1 MLCYS
6 NSRYLVIL
14 GALGAFMNKQLSIKD
29 SVLFAVNGLISHP
42 WYFVKMFLYWFCYAS
57 LLAAGILILLIALGF
72 MLNPLSIATIDQ
84 VKNVSVNGM
93 QFTIWMFIFFASCI
107 YFWISAYFAPVKL
120 LLPFDPKSPKPFTFG
135 SFFTALDFKTVYT
148 LFSATI
154 IYGLIVTLGA
164 ICLIIPGIYFAM
176 KFQWV
181 FYYIIDKQTGVIEG
195 LKKSYARTTG
205 HFWQL
210 LGIVIIAAILSGLFI
225 LIPVAYLMQIRAY
238 KKGN

>member
-57 LLAAGILILLIALGF
+57 LLTVGFLIFLIAGGF
-72 MLNPLSIATIDQ
+72 MLNPVSISTIDQ
-84 VKNVSVNGM
+84 ATNVAVNSTS
-93 QFTIWMFIFFASCI
+93 FVIWLCIFFASFI
-107 YFWISAYFAPVKL
+107 YFGISVYFTPVKL

-135 SFFTALDFKTVYT
+135 SFFTALDFKTVYK

-164 ICLIIPGIYFAM
+164 ICLIIPGIYFAN

-210 LGIVIIAAILSGLFI
+210 MGIVIIAAILSGLFI

-238 KKGN
+238 KRGN